1 MKKSL
6 WTRLLSLLLAV
17 VLCVE
22 LLPAVGSA
30 VSPSED
36 LEHTVEGTVEEPAEV
51 AFEEASLRSERVKH
65 FRMGDGS
72 YVAVQYDVPVH
83 HQDADGRWQ
92 DIDNTLEPVGQTY
105 AVEDGSVAFAASLNG
120 DAVFTAGADEHRVQ
134 LFLDGDSD
142 ALPSHDATLAAPEP
156 TEAVALPEVTEETT
170 EEPAEETETAAA
182 AEETHAEMMV
192 ETGAAAEL
200 EPAGP
205 ARSYHAAEAVV
216 QESFSLRSDDP
227 FVPEKLSSSLL
238 YPDVY
243 DGVDLAYTLYG
254 ETIKETILVNKA
266 QASYLFSFVLQT
278 GDLTAEMQED
288 GSVLLLDEAGS
299 PVYAIPAPYM
309 LDAGGTYSDA
319 VRYTL
324 EELDRGSYRLLVD
337 ADAAWIEEE
346 AQFPVAID
354 PTIVKISQSGSLSWA
369 YVFSGRP
376 DTSFPESTVRVG
388 YTQHNGSGEYQA
400 IAAVDELPELP
411 SGSMVTAAAIH
422 ALQSGFSN
430 VSSDDFQYLYAH
442 QMTID
447 KTGSQ
452 KYSDWIKTLTWN
464 KIYANGTNHYKTA
477 TEDFIRLTSTNGYRS
492 LDITRAAR
500 SWYSGGKCHA
510 ILLRS
515 DCSASKRIV
524 SSFQTGA
531 SYLTVT
537 YRNDF
542 GLESYYTYQTQS
554 AGRAGT
560 GYISDHMQR
569 LTFVVP
575 LLSSDSSVMP
585 FGLSLVYNSGLS
597 RESFGVQQKK
607 NPNEPPDYTRDYRNM
622 LLGSGW
628 KLSAQQCVQS
638 VRIGSDDAQ
647 TLYWVYTDADGTQH
661 YFSKEGGGGAETD
674 GVFRDEDGLG
684 LKMTCQSNPDS
695 DTGHTNFTIT
705 DDNGNE
711 TFFRDG
717 ILTYTKDAYGNGIY
731 YCYNDINF
739 DTPDGK
745 SWRPTNEVF
754 NRLTRIYRQN
764 KGASVEYLA
773 TLIYDADGRLLR
785 VGDEAGKETKF
796 HYDNT
801 AGVRQLD
808 YLLCPDGTKLNYTY
822 DTTGLNGA
830 HDGEANYGIWYTYHT
845 DGTIDQFYEFT
856 LDGGTH
862 VPGDTV
868 KCWNGKNRSSYRAF
882 GADRQAGTEDD
893 IRLEVV
899 FDNWGR
905 TVSTYTTNTDITRI
919 LGSSAASYTD
929 TAERSKQNN
938 RLTSVGSTGMTAENL
953 LRDGGLESEDGWT
966 NASTGSGSAAART
979 TITNDENRR
988 HGTGGLNLYLPDG
1001 AGSGDAA
1008 AISRP
1013 VTLTAGETY
1022 TLSGYFSASSHL
1034 RWSSGA
1040 RLEAVVQG
1048 GGAEQTVLLTDARPS
1063 SAIENGWQRVTA
1075 TFTAPAASCRIAFRM
1090 SGCTG
1095 TAYLD
1100 DLQLEQAEA
1109 ASTYNLLQNGS
1120 FEFGDAGWNLQG
1132 GSAAAAETKFGAKAM
1147 TMQGSYNGIL
1157 HVSQP
1162 VALNCSSDTTFLLS
1176 GWAQADYAAP
1186 NAALE
1191 FGSGTRYFGLI
1202 AEIFY
1207 VGVDDPERQSVP
1219 FSWATADW
1227 QCAVGT
1233 IVPKESGKTIR
1244 RIIVYCAFD
1253 HNSGTA
1259 RFDNLSLRQEPV
1271 QTYSYNADGN
1281 VTAATQTG
1289 TGTEKAGYTGTDL
1302 TSYTAANG
1310 AKYTYTYNAAH
1321 DVTSASV
1328 AGIKS
1333 TTTYNEAGNVTGSKL
1348 TSTEK
1353 NEQKY
1358 LESSAVATPDRN
1370 HTQSVTDVNGN
1381 TTSYGYNSL
1390 AEQLILTTDALGRTT
1405 EYTYDANSRR
1415 TAMVYR
1421 HGVAAIDYGYENG
1434 RLATLD
1440 RKTYRSGAAQHQI
1453 YSFGYNQWGQATS
1466 TSVGNLVLST
1476 NDYAPRGGNLTQTTY
1491 ANGVAVTYSYDLLD
1505 RLVEKSYH
1513 ETGKPDFTIRYTYN
1527 AESQLARLRYEED
1540 GETVGSYAFEYDSLG
1555 RLIRSTAM
1563 DENGSVTQRTEHLYD
1578 AFNRLSGQSWTLGAQ
1593 TYSERYAY
1601 SDGEKGDGSLTS
1613 MTAATGDSLSFGYDT
1628 LKRLNRVTVKNG
1640 SYVILNTAYAYR
1652 DVSWNRGSAQ
1662 VEFRNVRLGSDSGML
1677 LEGKK
1682 YVYDDVGNLKEIRE
1696 STGDFNKLVEYAYDS
1711 QNQLTSEAY
1720 YKSGE
1725 TKAYLT
1731 YYYTYDTA
1739 GNLLT
1744 VSQKEGDTTTL
1755 LQTYTYGDAQWH
1767 DLLTAV
1773 NGQAITYDASGNPLS
1788 YGGWS
1793 FGWQNGRQLKTA
1805 SKTSD
1810 GKTETLEYAYDADGI
1825 RTSKTYTVE
1834 TFTQIPDY
1842 TVTFKADGT
1851 TVKTMTVEDGYT
1863 LKDSDYPAV
1872 PTKTGYTGAW
1882 VKYTSAIHSNVTV
1895 QAKYTAVSTDHTVT
1909 FKANGKTVKTMVVPD
1924 GYVLQDSDYPPIPPR
1939 VGYKGSWSKVT
1950 TAIRRDTVIYAS
1962 YMPNGGGIVI
1972 PTQPTS
1978 PGEIMSGGEGEP
1990 VEADVPAEDETVAPQ
2005 EMHVTGTQTVTHEYL
2020 TLNGKVARETI
2031 RTNNTLTAVLDFI
2044 YDESGKPFALKYSTN
2059 GTSFQTYYYVLN
2071 LQGDVVK
2078 LIHYIPGFEY
2088 ESVATYEYDAWG
2100 NILSSSGRLAEINPL
2115 RYRGYYYD
2123 SETGFYYLQ
2132 SRYYDPANRRFI
2144 NADTYSSTDPGDA
2157 IGCNMF
2163 AYCGNNPVMR
2173 NDYSGDA
2180 WWHWVVATVAVVGL
2194 AVASVVTCGGAAAA
2208 AMTAT
2213 ALISGTCTT
2222 VPAAATII
2230 TGAALGAG
2238 VAYAGSVV
2246 SAASSVKSTEEF
2258 AEYGKSALI
2267 STVAGA
2273 VVGAVAGAINAATSC
2288 FVAGTPVLTEDGD
2301 KPIEDVTVGDYVWAW
2316 DEATGTTELKQV
2328 VETYVNET
2336 SELTHIFVNG
2346 EEIVATPTHPFYCP
2360 VKGWTDAA
2368 HLRAGDILVLV
2379 NGEYVV
2385 VEKIQH
2391 ELLENPVKV
2400 YNFQVQDYHTYYVAE
2415 SGVLVHNRCLPENS
2429 VAMSTD
2435 DALDTASDYLG
2446 PNYTEVENGRYVSF
2460 DGDLQVRIGNADIL
2474 GQHAGGPHINLDW
2487 IGAGKYRT
2495 FHIFLLD

>member
-134 LFLDGDSD
+134 LFLDGDPD
-142 ALPSHDATLAAPEP
+142 VLPSHDATLAAPEP
-156 TEAVALPEVTEETT
+156 TEAVALPEVTEETKEAA

-192 ETGAAAEL
+192 ESGAAAEL

-216 QESFSLRSDDP
+216 QEPFSLRSDDP

-309 LDAGGTYSDA
+309 LDAEGAYSDA
-319 VRYTL
+319 VRYSL

-376 DTSFPESTVRVG
+376 NYSYPASPVQVG
-388 YTQHNGSGEYQA
+388 YTSIGSGEYQA
-400 IAAVDELPELP
+400 IAAVDELPTLP

-430 VSSDDFQYLYAH
+430 DSSSTFQYLYAH

-452 KYSDWIKTLTWN
+452 KYSDWIRTLTWN

-597 RESFGVQQKK
+597 RESFGVQQKE
-607 NPNEPPDYTRDYRNM
+607 NANEPPDYTRDYRNM

-684 LKMTCQSNPDS
+684 LKMTCQANPDS

-731 YCYNDINF
+731 YCYNGINF

-754 NRLTRIYRQN
+754 NRLTRICRQN
-764 KGASVEYLA
+764 KDASVEYLA
-773 TLIYDADGRLLR
+773 KLIYDADGRLLR

-882 GADRQAGTEDD
+882 GADQLAETEDD

-1109 ASTYNLLQNGS
+1109 ASTYNLLQNAS

-1147 TMQGSYNGIL
+1147 TMQGSYNGNL

-1370 HTQSVTDVNGN
+1370 HMQSVTDVNGN

-1466 TSVGNLVLST
+1466 TSVGDRVLST

-1491 ANGVAVTYSYDLLD
+1491 ANGAAVTYSYDLLD

-1613 MTAATGDSLSFGYDT
+1613 MTAATGDSLSFGYDA

-1640 SYVILNTAYAYR
+1640 SSVILNTAYAYR

-1696 STGDFNKLVEYAYDS
+1696 STGDFNKLVEYTYDS

-1725 TKAYLT
+1725 AEAYIT
-1731 YYYTYDTA
+1731 YNYTYDTA

-1744 VSQKEGDTTTL
+1744 VSQKKGNTTTL

-1834 TFTQIPDY
+1834 TFTQVPDY
-1842 TVTFKADGT
+1842 TVTFQADGA

-1872 PTKTGYTGAW
+1872 PAKSGYTGEW

-1895 QAKYTAVSTDHTVT
+1895 QAKYTAVVTKYTVFFKADGFTVKAIQVNDGYVLQDADYPEVPAKVGCNGAWEKHTAAIHSNVTINAVYSPIASHYTVT
-1909 FKANGKTVKTMVVPD
+1909 FKANGKTLKTMTVAD
-1924 GYVLQDSDYPPIPPR
+1924 GYVLKTSDYPTIPKR
-1939 VGYKGSWSKVT
+1939 AGYTGSWPKTGAIHANT
-1950 TAIRRDTVIYAS
+1950 TITAVYTKDS
-1962 YMPNGGGIVI
+1962 GIVI

-1990 VEADVPAEDETVAPQ
+1990 VEADAPAEDETVAPQ
-2005 EMHVTGTQTVTHEYL
+2005 GTHVTSKQTVTHEYL
-2020 TLNGKVARETI
+2020 RK
-2031 RTNNTLTAVLDFI
+2031 
-2044 YDESGKPFALKYSTN
+2044 
-2059 GTSFQTYYYVLN
+2059 
-2071 LQGDVVK
+2071 
-2078 LIHYIPGFEY
+2078 H
-2088 ESVATYEYDAWG
+2088 
-2100 NILSSSGRLAEINPL
+2100 
-2115 RYRGYYYD
+2115 
-2123 SETGFYYLQ
+2123 
-2132 SRYYDPANRRFI
+2132 
-2144 NADTYSSTDPGDA
+2144 
-2157 IGCNMF
+2157 
-2163 AYCGNNPVMR
+2163 
-2173 NDYSGDA
+2173 
-2180 WWHWVVATVAVVGL
+2180 
-2194 AVASVVTCGGAAAA
+2194 
-2208 AMTAT
+2208 
-2213 ALISGTCTT
+2213 
-2222 VPAAATII
+2222 
-2230 TGAALGAG
+2230 
-2238 VAYAGSVV
+2238 
-2246 SAASSVKSTEEF
+2246 
-2258 AEYGKSALI
+2258 
-2267 STVAGA
+2267 
-2273 VVGAVAGAINAATSC
+2273 
-2288 FVAGTPVLTEDGD
+2288 
-2301 KPIEDVTVGDYVWAW
+2301 
-2316 DEATGTTELKQV
+2316 
-2328 VETYVNET
+2328 
-2336 SELTHIFVNG
+2336 
-2346 EEIVATPTHPFYCP
+2346 
-2360 VKGWTDAA
+2360 
-2368 HLRAGDILVLV
+2368 
-2379 NGEYVV
+2379 
-2385 VEKIQH
+2385 
-2391 ELLENPVKV
+2391 
-2400 YNFQVQDYHTYYVAE
+2400 
-2415 SGVLVHNRCLPENS
+2415 
-2429 VAMSTD
+2429 
-2435 DALDTASDYLG
+2435 
-2446 PNYTEVENGRYVSF
+2446 
-2460 DGDLQVRIGNADIL
+2460 
-2474 GQHAGGPHINLDW
+2474 
-2487 IGAGKYRT
+2487 
-2495 FHIFLLD
+2495 

>member
-120 DAVFTAGADEHRVQ
+120 DAVFTADADEHRVQ
-134 LFLDGDSD
+134 LFLDGDPD

-170 EEPAEETETAAA
+170 EEPAEETETSAS
-182 AEETHAEMMV
+182 EEEPAAEMMV

-216 QESFSLRSDDP
+216 QEPFSLRSDDP

-319 VRYTL
+319 VRYSL

-400 IAAVDELPELP
+400 IAAVDELPALP

-442 QMTID
+442 QLTID
-447 KTGSQ
+447 KTGNQ

-585 FGLSLVYNSGLS
+585 FGLPLVYNSGLS
-597 RESFGVQQKK
+597 RESFGVQQKE
-607 NPNEPPDYTRDYRNM
+607 NANEPPDYTRDYRNM

-684 LKMTCQSNPDS
+684 LKMTCQANPDS
-695 DTGHTNFTIT
+695 DTAHTNFTIT

-731 YCYNDINF
+731 YCYNGINF

-754 NRLTRIYRQN
+754 NRLTSICRQN
-764 KGASVEYLA
+764 KDASSECLA
-773 TLIYDADGRLLR
+773 KLIYDADGRLLR

-808 YLLCPDGTKLNYTY
+808 YILCPDGTKLNYTY

-988 HGTGGLNLYLPDG
+988 HGTGGLNLYLPDS

-1109 ASTYNLLQNGS
+1109 ASTYNLLQNAS

-1191 FGSGTRYFGLI
+1191 FDGSTRYFGLI

-1207 VGVDDPERQSVP
+1207 VGVEKPEQQSVP

-1333 TTTYNEAGNVTGSKL
+1333 TTTYNEAGNVIGSKL

-1390 AEQLILTTDALGRTT
+1390 AEQLILTTDALGRETN
-1405 EYTYDANSRR
+1405 YTYDANSRR
-1415 TAMVYR
+1415 TTMVYR

-1466 TSVGNLVLST
+1466 IGVSGPDASTPWVLME
-1476 NDYAPRGGNLTQTTY
+1476 NVYAANNGLLDSTTY
-1491 ANGVAVTYSYDLLD
+1491 GNGTVVEYTYDRLD
-1505 RLVEKSYH
+1505 RVTRMVYS
-1513 ETGKPDFTIRYTYN
+1513 GGRYVNYRYN
-1527 AESQLARLRYEED
+1527 AEGSLAELDY
-1540 GETVGSYAFEYDSLG
+1540 GEGDAAPTATYRFEYDSLG
-1555 RLIRSTAM
+1555 RLIRSQQRDGNT
-1563 DENGSVTQRTEHLYD
+1563 VTQRTEQLYD
-1578 AFNRLSGQSWTLGAQ
+1578 TANRLSAQGWTLGG
-1593 TYSERYAY
+1593 TSYRESYAY
-1601 SDGEKGDGSLTS
+1601 DASDGSLTTLN
-1613 MTAATGDSLSFGYDT
+1613 TAVGTKIGYNYDA
-1628 LKRLNRVTVKNG
+1628 LKRLRSRAVYQGSTPLFENR
-1640 SYVILNTAYAYR
+1640 YAYATQ
-1652 DVSWNRGSAQ
+1652 SGNQSAAL
-1662 VEFRNVRLGSDSGML
+1662 VEFFNYRLASDDGNGDIIVGYQYEYDNGGNITDIKAEVDGAL
-1677 LEGKK
+1677 IPLEH
-1682 YVYDDVGNLKEIRE
+1682 YEYDEKQGQLKTAIRYE
-1696 STGDFNKLVEYAYDS
+1696 N
-1711 QNQLTSEAY
+1711 
-1720 YKSGE
+1720 GE
-1725 TKAYLT
+1725 EVDRWT
-1731 YYYTYDTA
+1731 YSYDTA
-1739 GNLLT
+1739 GNIL
-1744 VSQKEGDTTTL
+1744 SEDREGSASELHEYAYED
-1755 LQTYTYGDAQWH
+1755 GRWG
-1767 DLLTAV
+1767 DLLTSV
-1773 NGQAITYDASGNPLS
+1773 DGIDLEYDGSGNPTL
-1788 YGGWS
+1788 YANGTELLWNME
-1793 FGWQNGRQLKTA
+1793 WQNGRQLSRAT
-1805 SKTSD
+1805 
-1810 GKTETLEYAYDADGI
+1810 TERDSTTEDVLDFAYDANGI
-1825 RTSKTYTVE
+1825 RTSKTVTRNTYRPVQT
-1834 TFTQIPDY
+1834 Y
-1842 TVTFKADGT
+1842 KVTFVADGK
-1851 TVKTMTVEDGYT
+1851 TVKTMNVTEGYT

-1872 PTKTGYTGAW
+1872 PTKSGYSGAWKPYTAAIHNDITINAVYTALKTKHTVIFFADGKALKTMQVDNGYTLKASDYPSIPEKDGYTGRW
-1882 VKYTSAIHSNVTV
+1882 DTRVTRITKDTAIYAIYSNN
-1895 QAKYTAVSTDHTVT
+1895 STHTVT
-1909 FKANGKTVKTMVVPD
+1909 FIFAEVERNTLTVAD
-1924 GYVLQDSDYPPIPPR
+1924 GYILKDSDYPVPLIPSKDPSAVAAWKKYTAPIHEDITVR
-1939 VGYKGSWSKVT
+1939 GNWQGSAVLPT
-1950 TAIRRDTVIYAS
+1950 EPS
-1962 YMPNGGGIVI
+1962 YPD
-1972 PTQPTS
+1972 
-1978 PGEIMSGGEGEP
+1978 EIMSGGEGEP
-1990 VEADVPAEDETVAPQ
+1990 VEADEPEENGAEPYSAGAMDEADTI
-2005 EMHVTGTQTVTHEYL
+2005 THDYL
-2020 TLNGKVARETI
+2020 TQSGKVARETI
-2031 RTNNTLTAVLDFI
+2031 RQSVGGTVLSTKTLDFF
-2044 YDESGKPFALKYSTN
+2044 YDESGRPFAFNYSVD
-2059 GTSFQTYYYVLN
+2059 GGIASTYYYILN
-2071 LQGDVVK
+2071 LQGDVVQ
-2078 LIHYIPGFEY
+2078 IIDANGVMQAEYIYSP
-2088 ESVATYEYDAWG
+2088 WG
-2100 NILSSSGRLAEINPL
+2100 EVISAEGDLAEVNPL

-2132 SRYYDPANRRFI
+2132 SRYYDPENHRFI
-2144 NADTYSSTDPGDA
+2144 NADSYASTGQ
-2157 IGCNMF
+2157 GFLGVNMF
-2163 AYCGNNPVMR
+2163 AYANNNPIIF
-2173 NDYSGDA
+2173 GDA
-2180 WWHWVVATVAVVGL
+2180 AGTVVDVVIAQYTETIPLEG
-2194 AVASVVTCGGAAAA
+2194 
-2208 AMTAT
+2208 
-2213 ALISGTCTT
+2213 
-2222 VPAAATII
+2222 ATIHVTTEI
-2230 TGAALGAG
+2230 
-2238 VAYAGSVV
+2238 VARYEIFDGTISLDDTSV
-2246 SAASSVKSTEEF
+2246 SYSHDIYRDAS
-2258 AEYGKSALI
+2258 
-2267 STVAGA
+2267 GA
-2273 VVGAVAGAINAATSC
+2273 V
-2288 FVAGTPVLTEDGD
+2288 FTPL
-2301 KPIEDVTVGDYVWAW
+2301 
-2316 DEATGTTELKQV
+2316 
-2328 VETYVNET
+2328 VNY
-2336 SELTHIFVNG
+2336 NG
-2346 EEIVATPTHPFYCP
+2346 EEPWYGLECTVADTTFSIDCNSIFSMSPREIHLYDNLYAKVRAEIEFDD
-2360 VKGWTDAA
+2360 TDP
-2368 HLRAGDILVLV
+2368 RG
-2379 NGEYVV
+2379 
-2385 VEKIQH
+2385 
-2391 ELLENPVKV
+2391 
-2400 YNFQVQDYHTYYVAE
+2400 F
-2415 SGVLVHNRCLPENS
+2415 SGVPVPAVYPES
-2429 VAMSTD
+2429 ISSALATGFALGSAMMYYGT
-2435 DALDTASDYLG
+2435 
-2446 PNYTEVENGRYVSF
+2446 
-2460 DGDLQVRIGNADIL
+2460 
-2474 GQHAGGPHINLDW
+2474 AGGGLPSASRPRSYLCD
-2487 IGAGKYRT
+2487 R
-2495 FHIFLLD
+2495 